1 MKTRK
6 NNKHLR
12 KPRSKKQKGGMNDAD
27 YKLIEGVNSGDID
40 MVRESFIEGA
50 DPNTTNDSGG
60 PLLLDTV
67 IEGTEFVKLFLEKG
81 ADPNAKNKFERNG
94 STVLMDILSYSLDL
108 GNSEIEIVKLLLEKG
123 ADPNIAT
130 RNGETALMLAI
141 FNEAS
146 IDNFEIVKLLLEKG
160 ADPNI
165 TSSNSNTLIDAID
178 YDNDASNLFEI
189 IKLLLEKGAYIEYYN
204 ANNIGID
211 IGIVRAF
218 RELLLKINEDND
230 NREKWLEL
238 LNKYPKNM
246 NVNVNEGKYSPLMEE
261 VYDCS
266 SDKNVQFLLE
276 LKGLDVNYSVST
288 TVVKHPITA
297 LDVLN
302 EELDSYKTTSASYY
316 SGCVE
321 TGLLIQKLLLDKG
334 AKLGKEL
341 FTEQSNKHLTHN
353 SNLIEEFEYVI
364 YPDDYGDWDEDDE
377 EEEEELSQS
386 EYDDRHEIIR
396 HKLSIITIPKGTVL
410 FRKSK
415 DLNSD
420 YCGSRNNEE
429 NPANYNVPTDL
440 NVFFYFYP
448 YYGDTVDVAQGTNK
462 MFILTQ
468 DIKLLNLTYPSS
480 INRKDRNNYYY
491 NDIFV
496 SCRSHDP
503 CFTDDFKKKHPD
515 ILGFLAIAENDA
527 EEHVRIYY
535 NQDKKNKDK
544 TNYPSFYSV
553 LWEDNRI
560 KGSPEIILYPFQE
573 RFLKEIHHSIDECK
587 KIPNNYE
594 LLAESTEEN
603 SIVSQLNEYLSPK
616 GKNGK
621 HITIFTPL
629 KLFVVYE
636 ELDDKYKKSCTP
648 LIMDVKSKL
657 QVFQTEDLYKNDLV
671 PFHKRDIS
679 PTLNTEINKTIFNMG
694 KKGGRRTKKRKTNKT
709 KTDKKRKTNKKRKT
723 KTLHNQ
729 RKIR

>member
-6 NNKHLR
+6 NNKPLR
-12 KPRSKKQKGGMNDAD
+12 KPRSKKQKGGGNDAD
-27 YKLIEGVNSGDID
+27 SKLFEGVNTGDID
-40 MVRESFIEGA
+40 MVRESFLEGA
-50 DPNTTNDSGG
+50 DPNTTHDYGG
-60 PLLLDTV
+60 PLLLDAV
-67 IEGTEFVKLFLEKG
+67 IEGSEFVKLFLENG
-81 ADPNAKNKFERNG
+81 ADPNAKNSSGEPALITSF
-94 STVLMDILSYSLDL
+94 
-108 GNSEIEIVKLLLEKG
+108 SESIDIVKLLLEKG
-123 ADPNIAT
+123 ADPNIAN
-130 RNGETALMLAI
+130 RIGETALMLAI
-141 FNEAS
+141 YNEVS

-165 TSSNSNTLIDAID
+165 TTSNSNTLIDAID

-189 IKLLLEKGAYIEYYN
+189 IKLLLEKGAYIEYNN
-204 ANNIGID
+204 ANNID
-211 IGIVRAF
+211 IVSAF
-218 RELLLKINEDND
+218 STLLLKINEDND

-246 NVNVNEGKYSPLMEE
+246 NVNVDNGISTPLMNE
-261 VYDCS
+261 VTNCS

-302 EELDSYKTTSASYY
+302 ERLDSYKTTSASYY
-316 SGCVE
+316 SDCIE
-321 TGLLIQKLLLDKG
+321 SGLLIQTLLLDKG
-334 AKLGKEL
+334 AKVGKEL

-377 EEEEELSQS
+377 DDEEEEELSQS

-429 NPANYNVPTDL
+429 NPANYNVSTDL

-480 INRKDRNNYYY
+480 INRKDRNNNYY

-496 SCRSHDP
+496 SCRNYDP

-544 TNYPSFYSV
+544 NNYPSFYSV

-694 KKGGRRTKKRKTNKT
+694 NKGGRKTKKRKTKKRKTNKT
-709 KTDKKRKTNKKRKT
+709 KTNKKRKT
-723 KTLHNQ
+723 LRNK